1 MLIQSLNLMMIAL
14 GHGATAFDSHTQML
28 TWVIAQMADR
38 DHARRVAQL
47 WEEYAPE
54 VLLVDEDVE

>member
-1 MLIQSLNLMMIAL
+1 
-14 GHGATAFDSHTQML
+14 ML